1 MEKKGSTQYW
11 VGLGVLWGRLLRGRG
26 RGWEG
31 AREGISIAAATHPPP
46 GHCRHTLHLANIVP
60 DQRMRGRNRK
70 RTAGSKKRRMEGR
83 LGKGVIEGYGG
94 GQGALS
100 SGAVPMLA
108 ALPAS
113 DKLLLFIRLRWRA
126 AHNAKPRNMDCLLS
140 HVSPYFETYMYM
152 YRSSLKCI
160 LLCSLVTIGYY

>member
-1 MEKKGSTQYW
+1 MGQKRDKRGTLPTLIIGLTIIFTGCVSSAVALEKGSTQYW

-70 RTAGSKKRRMEGR
+70 RTAGSKKG
-83 LGKGVIEGYGG
+83 GWKGDWVRGG
-94 GQGALS
+94 L
-100 SGAVPMLA
+100 
-108 ALPAS
+108 
-113 DKLLLFIRLRWRA
+113 
-126 AHNAKPRNMDCLLS
+126 
-140 HVSPYFETYMYM
+140 
-152 YRSSLKCI
+152 
-160 LLCSLVTIGYY
+160 